1 MNISIKPDFS
11 FDARVS
17 SRYAAQRAH
26 PPEVSKAI
34 GEAVFAQVGA
44 DRRVLEIGIGT
55 GRIALPVVAAGCR
68 VIGFDLSAEMLA
80 EVKAQLADD
89 DRRARLRI
97 LRADMHAIPLRDNS
111 VDGAMAIHVLHL
123 AKDWRKVLTEAARVM
138 RTGAAFMEGSDWID
152 PESVTG
158 ALRDE
163 LRAKVAA
170 LTPNFMPPAAT
181 AARDTLLRDL
191 GGDDVQELRVAEWLT
206 YASPAERLSAI
217 AERRDNESWVL
228 PPDLFETVLAHLRDY
243 AAARWDDLETPQPV
257 MRRFLMR
264 VWRGDWRAA

>member
-1 MNISIKPDFS
+1 MKPDFS

-17 SRYAAQRAH
+17 SRYVAQRAH
-26 PPEVSKAI
+26 PPEVSQAI
-34 GEAVFAQVGA
+34 GEAVLAQVGA

-55 GRIALPVVAAGCR
+55 GRIALPVAAAGCQ

-80 EVKAQLADD
+80 EVDAQLENDD
-89 DRRARLRI
+89 LRARLRI
-97 LRADMHAIPLRDNS
+97 MRADMHAIPLRDDS

-123 AKDWRKVLTEAARVM
+123 AKDWRQVIREAARVM
-138 RTGAAFMEGSDWID
+138 RPGAAFIEGNDWID
-152 PESVTG
+152 PQSVTG

-181 AARDTLLRDL
+181 AARETLLHEL
-191 GGDDVQELRVAEWLT
+191 GGGDFQELLVAEWIT

-228 PPDLFETVLAHLRDY
+228 PPALFETVLAHLREY
-243 AAARWDDLETPQPV
+243 AAARWDDLDTPQPV
-257 MRRFLMR
+257 TRRFLMK

>member
-1 MNISIKPDFS
+1 MKPDFS

-17 SRYAAQRAH
+17 SQYVAQRAH

-34 GEAVFAQVGA
+34 GEAVLALVGA

-55 GRIALPVVAAGCR
+55 GRIALPVVEAGCR
-68 VIGFDLSAEMLA
+68 VIGFDLSADMLH
-80 EVKAQLADD
+80 EVGAQLANDAQ
-89 DRRARLRI
+89 RARLRV

-123 AKDWRKVLTEAARVM
+123 AKDWRKVLGEAARVM
-138 RTGAAFMEGSDWID
+138 RPGAVFVEGNDWID
-152 PESVTG
+152 PQSVTG

-170 LTPNFMPPAAT
+170 LTPSFMPPAAN
-181 AARDTLLRDL
+181 ADRETLLRKL
-191 GGDDVQELRVAEWLT
+191 GGGEFHELVVAEWIVH
-206 YASPAERLSAI
+206 ASPAERLSAI

-228 PPDLFETVLAHLRDY
+228 PPALFDAVLAHLRDY

-257 MRRFLMR
+257 TRRFLMK